1 MKVSLEWLREYAVL
15 DAPLDTLVEGLI
27 ETGTEV
33 EHIQRGPAGVI
44 VARILGLAAVPEST
58 KGVQFAD
65 IDVGGGGGEPVRVL
79 TGAANLEVGD
89 LVPYAPPG
97 TVLAGWTEPLGV
109 RAMFGGKYQSP
120 GMLCSAVELGLGE
133 DATGIL
139 HLDHGQVGQPLS
151 EAVTLDTV
159 LEVEVTTNRPDCL
172 CHVGI
177 AREMAAAIGET
188 VREPDTSI
196 PEGLLSAASMA
207 MRAGVEIEDADGC
220 PRFAVRIIE
229 NVAVAPS
236 PEWLQRRLRSIG
248 LRPISNVVDVTNYVA
263 HELGQP
269 LHGFDLDRFV
279 DAQGDGSRAARV
291 VVRRGRDELI
301 TCLDGV
307 ERRAGRDDMVV
318 CAGDVAVS
326 FAAVIGGATTAV
338 DEATRNV
345 LLEAATWD
353 GPTVRA
359 TSTRLGVR
367 TDASSLN
374 EKGLSDTLPPLAL
387 DRAAALIA
395 ELGGGHVLQDTID
408 VRARELPPIP
418 PIAVSGATI
427 SRLLGYQV
435 DTTEAATVLARLG
448 FGVEQQGDDLTVA
461 APHFRRDVLIV
472 EDVVEEV
479 GRSLG
484 YDRVPSTL
492 PGRRTAAASIAA
504 EMPAEDRV
512 KDVLVGAGY
521 DEAITWSFISPSL
534 ADSLRGVGEGR
545 SPIPL
550 RNPLSEEWSVLRVS
564 LLPGVV
570 QAIAGNVRRGVDS
583 VALFELGRAFWEG
596 ERRGRVAGSTADNLD
611 DAFTPLPAEP
621 LLLTAAATAS
631 SAVEAEARLRDLQ
644 AVVSRVAHDLGGGIV
659 RTVPGAVA
667 GMRSGRSGRFLYDGR
682 DVGMVGELDPVA
694 LTRFDVRGRVA
705 VAEIEVDPLVLPA
718 RLATQRY
725 LAPPRHPAVV
735 QDLSVTVPE
744 GAPAGDA
751 LDAIHTAAGAL
762 LESVVLY
769 DEYRGASVGAMRKG
783 WTFRLTYRAADRTL
797 TTEEAQSV
805 QEVVAEALRTSCGAE
820 VRR

>member
-1 MKVSLEWLREYAVL
+1 VKVSLEWLREYAVL

-33 EHIQRGPAGVI
+33 EHVYRGPAGVV
-44 VARILGLAAVPEST
+44 VARVVSLAPVPEST

-65 IDVGGGGGEPVRVL
+65 IDVGGAEPVRVL
-79 TGAANLEVGD
+79 TGAANLNIDD
-89 LVPYAPPG
+89 LVPYSPPG
-97 TVLAGWTEPLGV
+97 TLLAGWTEPVGV
-109 RAMFGGKYQSP
+109 RAMFGGKYHSP

-139 HLDHGQVGQPLS
+139 HLDHGQPGQPLS

-196 PEGLLSAASMA
+196 TEGLLSAASMTN
-207 MRAGVEIEDADGC
+207 RAAVTVEDPEGC

-236 PEWLQRRLRSIG
+236 PELLQRRLRSIG

-279 DAQGDGSRAARV
+279 DAQGDDTRTARV
-291 VVRRGRDELI
+291 VVRRGRDEVI

-307 ERRAGRDDMVV
+307 DRRAGKDDMVV

-326 FAAVIGGATTAV
+326 FAGVVGGASTAV

-345 LLEAATWD
+345 MLEGATWD
-353 GPTVRA
+353 GPTIRA
-359 TSTRLGVR
+359 TSARLGVR
-367 TDASSLN
+367 TDASALN

-395 ELGGGHVLQDTID
+395 ELGGGHVLQDRVD

-418 PIAVSGATI
+418 PIAISGATI
-427 SRLLGYQV
+427 SRQLGYQV

-448 FGVEQQGDDLTVA
+448 FGVEQHGDELTVTV
-461 APHFRRDVLIV
+461 PHFRRDVLIV

-492 PGRRTAAASIAA
+492 PGRRIAAAGAA
-504 EMPAEDRV
+504 ADTPAEDRV
-512 KDVLVGAGY
+512 KDVLIGAGY
-521 DEAITWSFISPSL
+521 DEAITWSFTSPSL
-534 ADSLRGVGEGR
+534 AASLEGVGEGR
-545 SPIPL
+545 TPIPL
-550 RNPLSEEWSVLRVS
+550 RNPLSEEWSVLRIS

-570 QAIAGNVRRGVDS
+570 QAVAANVRRGVDGVS
-583 VALFELGRAFWEG
+583 LFELGRAFWEG
-596 ERRGRVAGSTADNLD
+596 ERRGRAPGSTADSLD
-611 DAFTPLPAEP
+611 DAFAPLPAEP

-631 SAVEAEARLRDLQ
+631 SAAEAEARLRALQ
-644 AVVSRVAHDLGGGIV
+644 AVIARVAHELGAGAV
-659 RTVPGAVA
+659 QTVPGAVE
-667 GMRSGRSGRFLYDGR
+667 GMRRGRSGRLRCDGR
-682 DVGMVGELDPVA
+682 DIGMVGELDPVTLA
-694 LTRFDVRGRVA
+694 RFDVRGRIA
-705 VAEIEVDPLVLPA
+705 VAEIEVDPLVLPE
-718 RLATQRY
+718 RLATRRY

-735 QDLSVTVPE
+735 QDLSVTVPSD
-744 GAPAGDA
+744 ALAGDA
-751 LDAIHTAAGAL
+751 LSAIHEAGGPL

-769 DEYRGASVGAMRKG
+769 DQYRGTSVGAARKG

-797 TTEEAQSV
+797 TSDEVQSV
-805 QEVVAEALRTSCGAE
+805 QENIAEALRSSCGAE

>member
-1 MKVSLEWLREYAVL
+1 VKVSLDWLREYAVL

-33 EHIQRGPAGVI
+33 EHVSRGPAGVI
-44 VARILGLAAVPEST
+44 VARVVGLAPVPEST
-58 KGVQFAD
+58 RGVQFAD
-65 IDVGGGGGEPVRVL
+65 IDVGSGEPIRVL
-79 TGAANLEVGD
+79 TGAANLSVDD

-97 TVLAGWTEPLGV
+97 TLLAGWTEPLGV
-109 RAMFGGKYQSP
+109 RAMFGGKYHSP

-196 PEGLLSAASMA
+196 PEGLLSAASMSN
-207 MRAGVEIEDADGC
+207 RATVTVEDGDGC

-229 NVAVAPS
+229 NVAVGPS

-279 DAQGDGSRAARV
+279 DAQGDGTRNARV
-291 VVRRGRDELI
+291 VIRRGRDEVI
-301 TCLDGV
+301 ACLDGID
-307 ERRAGRDDMVV
+307 RRAGRDDMVV

-326 FAAVIGGATTAV
+326 FAGVIGGASTAV

-345 LLEAATWD
+345 MLEGATWD
-353 GPTVRA
+353 GPTIRA
-359 TSTRLGVR
+359 TSVRLGVR
-367 TDASSLN
+367 TDASALN

-395 ELGGGHVLQDTID
+395 GLGGGHVLQDTVD

-427 SRLLGYQV
+427 SRQLGYQV

-448 FGVEQQGDDLTVA
+448 FGVEQHGDDLTVSV
-461 APHFRRDVLIV
+461 PHFRRDVLIV

-492 PGRRTAAASIAA
+492 PGRRIAAAGTAAEA
-504 EMPAEDRV
+504 PAEDRV
-512 KDVLVGAGY
+512 KDVLIGAGY
-521 DEAITWSFISPSL
+521 DEAITWSFTSAALAASL
-534 ADSLRGVGEGR
+534 EGVGEGR
-545 SPIPL
+545 TPIPL
-550 RNPLSEEWSVLRVS
+550 RNPLSDEWSVLRIS

-570 QAIAGNVRRGVDS
+570 QAVAGNVRHGVDA
-583 VALFELGRAFWEG
+583 VFLFELGRAFWEG
-596 ERRGRVAGSTADNLD
+596 ERRGTAPGSTADSLD
-611 DAFTPLPAEP
+611 SAFAPLPAEP

-631 SAVEAEARLRDLQ
+631 SAAQAEARLRDLQ
-644 AVVSRVAHDLGGGIV
+644 ATIARVAHELGGGAV
-659 RTVPGAVA
+659 QTVPGAVA
-667 GMRSGRSGRFLYDGR
+667 GMRAGRSGRVLCDGR
-682 DVGMVGELDPVA
+682 DIGVVGELDPA
-694 LTRFDVRGRVA
+694 ILARFDVRGRVA
-705 VAEIEVDPLVLPA
+705 VAEIEVDPLVLPE
-718 RLATQRY
+718 RLAARRY

-735 QDLSVTVPE
+735 QDLSVTVPA
-744 GAPAGDA
+744 GALAGDA
-751 LDAIHTAAGAL
+751 LSAIHEAGGAL
-762 LESVVLY
+762 LDSVVLY
-769 DEYRGASVGAMRKG
+769 DQYRGTSVGAARKG

-797 TTEEAQSV
+797 TGEEVQGV
-805 QEVVAEALRTSCGAE
+805 QETIADALRLRCDAE

>member
-1 MKVSLEWLREYAVL
+1 MEWLREYAVL

-33 EHIQRGPAGVI
+33 EHVQRGPVGIV
-44 VARILGLAAVPEST
+44 VARIVGLEQVPEST

-65 IDVGGGGGEPVRVL
+65 LDVGGGDLIRVL
-79 TGAANLEVGD
+79 TGAANLNVGD

-97 TVLAGWTEPLGV
+97 TVLPGWTEPLGV

-120 GMLCSAVELGLGE
+120 GMLCSAVELSLGE
-133 DATGIL
+133 DAAGIL
-139 HLDHGQVGQPLS
+139 HLDHGQAGQPLS

-188 VREPDTSI
+188 VREPDISI
-196 PEGLLSAASMA
+196 PEGLLSAASMSN
-207 MRAGVEIEDADGC
+207 RAGVEIEDAQGC

-236 PEWLQRRLRSIG
+236 PQWLQRRLRSIG

-279 DAQGDGSRAARV
+279 DAQGSDARAARV
-291 VVRRGRDELI
+291 VVRRGHDEVI
-301 TCLDGV
+301 RCLDGID
-307 ERRAGRDDMVV
+307 RRAEPHDMVV
-318 CAGDVAVS
+318 CAGDIAVS
-326 FAAVIGGATTAV
+326 FAGVIGGASTAV
-338 DEATRNV
+338 DEATRSV

-353 GPTVRA
+353 GPTIRA

-395 ELGGGHVLQDTID
+395 ELGGGHVLQDTVD

-448 FGVEQQGDDLTVA
+448 FGVEQQGDDLTVSV
-461 APHFRRDVLIV
+461 PHFRRDVLIV

-484 YDRVPSTL
+484 YNRVPSTL
-492 PGRRTAAASIAA
+492 PGRRTAADAIAA

-512 KDVLVGAGY
+512 KDVLIGAGY
-521 DEAITWSFISPSL
+521 EEAITWSFISPALAASL
-534 ADSLRGVGEGR
+534 EGVGQGR
-545 SPIPL
+545 VPIPL

-570 QAIAGNVRRGVDS
+570 QAIAGNVRRGVDAVS
-583 VALFELGRAFWEG
+583 LFELGRAFWEG
-596 ERRGRVAGSTADNLD
+596 ERRGRVAGSTADGLD
-611 DAFTPLPAEP
+611 ETFTPLPAEP
-621 LLLTAAATAS
+621 LLLTAASAAS
-631 SAVEAEARLRDLQ
+631 SAAEAEARLRDLQ
-644 AVVSRVAHDLGGGIV
+644 AVVARVAHELGGGV
-659 RTVPGAVA
+659 VQTVPGAVA
-667 GMRSGRSGRFLYDGR
+667 GMRAGRSGRILCDGR
-682 DVGMVGELDPVA
+682 DIGMVGELDPAA
-694 LTRFDVRGRVA
+694 LARFDVRGRVA
-705 VAEIEVDPLVLPA
+705 VAEIEVDPLVLPE
-718 RLATQRY
+718 RLATRRY

-735 QDLSVTVPE
+735 QDLSVTVP
-744 GAPAGDA
+744 ADALAGDA
-751 LDAIHTAAGAL
+751 LSVIHEAGGAL

-769 DEYRGASVGAMRKG
+769 DQYHGTSVGSARKS

-797 TTEEAQSV
+797 TTEEAQGV
-805 QEVVAEALRTSCGAE
+805 QETIAEALRSSCAAE